1 MDFSTLNP
9 EQYQATTFEGKHLLV
24 LAGAGTG
31 KTRTIIARAVY
42 LLQQGVRPG
51 SIKILSFTRKSA
63 NEIVSRIQIE
73 SENLP
78 CAQDLSGSTFHSWG
92 MELIQ
97 RYPQIFRLTG
107 YTCMDD
113 EDQLSAI
120 KLCMGRVYNKQK
132 ITVKDLR
139 ITAKQILE
147 VYSYSV
153 NTRKN
158 LTDSIKFKF
167 NLTTETQDTI
177 QVASKIKSIC
187 EPVIR
192 VYLDYKNS
200 RKYIDYD
207 DMLNIVAM
215 TFRKTPDFREIVASQ
230 YTHILVDEA
239 QDTNPLQ
246 WILLENFFPYCHL
259 FCVGDDAQSIY
270 SFRGADFKSIHSFS
284 KRVPEGQIIKLNRN
298 YRSYQEILNLANWVL
313 KCSPLD
319 YDKDLVSERGSGEK
333 PIIYYLDG
341 EWEEAELITDMIAKA
356 FAEEQTY
363 GDHMVLGRSI
373 MHLRKVEAACLK
385 KHIPY
390 VVYGGTGLMKSAHV
404 RDVVSALRII
414 ANYKDELAWIRYLLL
429 WNGIGDVTAS
439 KIVDVALEQNG
450 IYSSINSILPR
461 LPSGQDPYDTLFELI
476 DLSLNPK
483 EAIDIALMHLEP
495 RLQLHYDNWD
505 FRKKD
510 FTALKMVAAQ
520 CKDIAT
526 FINEFVLDPSVDA
539 IKGSAHSPSD
549 VVRLST
555 IHSAKGLESK
565 CCYIVNVSPKTFPS
579 SQAVSDDEIEEERR
593 CLYVALTRAKDKLY
607 IFSRRVLFGMSDL
620 CPRYKHNSDESLS
633 GILLS
638 QREKIL
644 FGDDELP
651 IQTIECQLKTDSG
664 DILSMNQDEFE
675 RTYTIVNRED
685 ELKKKYFLN
694 NLPDELVEVCSLE
707 EKNARIP
714 SRYNNALLNDDPFI
728 IGEDFDFS

>member
-1 MDFSTLNP
+1 MDFSSLNP
-9 EQYQATTFEGKHLLV
+9 EQYKATTFDGPHLLV

-42 LLQQGVRPG
+42 LLQQGIPPE
-51 SIKILSFTRKSA
+51 SIKILSFTKKSA
-63 NEIVSRIQIE
+63 NEIVARIQIE

-78 CAQDLSGSTFHSWG
+78 CAHDLSGSTFHSWC
-92 MELIQ
+92 MELIHS
-97 RYPQIFRLTG
+97 YPQIFHLTG

-113 EDQLSAI
+113 EDQVSAM

-132 ITVKDLR
+132 IIIKGAQIR
-139 ITAKQILE
+139 AKQILE

-158 LTDSIKFKF
+158 LTDSIKVKF
-167 NLTTETQDTI
+167 NLTNEKQETVLLI
-177 QVASKIKSIC
+177 SKIKSIC

-192 VYLDYKNS
+192 GYLDYKNS

-215 TFRKTPDFREIVASQ
+215 TLRKYPDFREVVASK
-230 YTHILVDEA
+230 YRHILVDEA

-284 KRVPEGQIIKLNRN
+284 DRVPDGQIIKLNRN
-298 YRSYQEILNLANWVL
+298 YRSCQEILNLANWAL
-313 KCSPLD
+313 NCSPLN
-319 YDKDLVSERGSGEK
+319 YDKDLISERGSGEK
-333 PIIYYLDG
+333 PMIFYLDG
-341 EWEEAELITDMIAKA
+341 DWEEAELITDMIIQS
-356 FAEEQTY
+356 FSEGQPY
-363 GDHMVLGRSI
+363 GDHMALGRSI
-373 MHLRKVEAACLK
+373 VHLRKVEAACIK

-429 WNGIGDVTAS
+429 WDRIGEVTAS
-439 KIVDVALEQNG
+439 KIVDIALEQPDLFA
-450 IYSSINSILPR
+450 SIDSMIPR
-461 LPSGQDPYDTLFELI
+461 LPAGTGPYDTLYELI

-483 EAIDIALMHLEP
+483 DAIDIALNHLEP
-495 RLQLHYDNWD
+495 RLKLHYDNWD
-505 FRKKD
+505 YRKKD
-510 FTALKMVAAQ
+510 FTALKMVASQ

-526 FINEFVLDPSVDA
+526 FINEFVLDPSVDLL
-539 IKGSAHSPSD
+539 KGSAHSPAD

-555 IHSAKGLESK
+555 IHSAKGLESNS
-565 CCYIVNVSPKTFPS
+565 CYIVNVSPKTFPS

-607 IFSRRVLFGMSDL
+607 IFSRRVQFAMADL
-620 CPRYKHNSDESLS
+620 CPRYKHISDNSQS

-638 QREKIL
+638 QREKTL
-644 FGDDELP
+644 FGEDGLT
-651 IQTIECQLKTDSG
+651 IYTIECQIKTDGG
-664 DILSMNQDEFE
+664 DILCINQDEFE
-675 RTYTIVNRED
+675 KNYTIDDKGE

-694 NLPDELVEVCSLE
+694 NLPDELVEIYSIE
-707 EKNARIP
+707 DKNAEVPGRFEMNP
-714 SRYNNALLNDDPFI
+714 LNDDPWE
-728 IGEDFDFS
+728 IGKDFDFS